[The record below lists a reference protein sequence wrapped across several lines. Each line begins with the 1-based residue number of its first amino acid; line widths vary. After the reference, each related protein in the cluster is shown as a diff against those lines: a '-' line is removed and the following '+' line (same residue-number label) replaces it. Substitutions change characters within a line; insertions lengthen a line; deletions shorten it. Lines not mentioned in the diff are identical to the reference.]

1 MKHDELYATG
11 GRALARVFAELG
23 YQPGDITTIETS
35 GTCIFADTNNGNT
48 LIAALS
54 QVPNQEEY
62 DQPVPGNHPGKE
74 LPEQARGPRLAF
86 YVTLS
91 DSGDDPKPGSA
102 DAPAGSGNKPEDGFR
117 K

>member
-11 GRALARVFAELG
+11 GRALARVLAELG

-54 QVPNQEEY
+54 QVPHQEEY
-62 DQPVPGNHPGKE
+62 DQPVPGNHTGKK

-91 DSGDDPKPGSA
+91 DIGDDPQPGSPHA
-102 DAPAGSGNKPEDGFR
+102 SVSSGNQPEDDSG